1 MKKVVIIGAG
11 PAGLTAAYQLLKNS
25 KDYEV
30 IILEKEKQVGGISK
44 TVTYKG
50 NRIDIGGHRF
60 FTKNEEVKKIWT
72 SILPIQGKKSYDDKK
87 LKRVKKLKRGGP
99 DPERVDKVMLI
110 RNRVSRIYYE
120 NNFYDY
126 PITLNIK
133 TILNLGFFRTVVSG
147 CSYLRYQI
155 KNKKENSLEDFYINR
170 FGKKLYSMFFE
181 GYTEK
186 VWGRKPKDISKEWG
200 YQRVKGIS
208 IKEVLKDYF
217 YKVFHIK
224 NKKKETSL
232 IEEFYYPKYGP
243 GQLYEELARTVKKMG
258 ATIYKNS
265 EVVKITKKK
274 DKIESITYLKD
285 QKEYKEYC
293 DIVISSMPI
302 KDLIEDLNNVP
313 KKVFKVASHL
323 PYRDFI
329 TIGVLVP
336 SLSIKNK
343 TKIKTINDTI
353 PDCWLYIQDKSVKM
367 GRIQVFNNWSP
378 YMVKDLNRTVWLGLE
393 YFCLENDD
401 FWNLSDKKLKH
412 FAEEEL
418 RKMGI
423 IDCKVLDSCCLRVQ
437 KAYPAYFDS
446 YQDIDI
452 VTSYLNTISNLYCIG
467 RNGQHRYNNMDHSM
481 LTAMKAVE
489 CILDSKLSKDS
500 IWNVNTEKT
509 YHEEREN
516 NENSK

>member
-11 PAGLTAAYQLLKNS
+11 PAGLTAAYQLLKQRN
-25 KDYEV
+25 DYQV

-44 TVTYKG
+44 TVHYKG
-50 NRIDIGGHRF
+50 NRMDIGGHRF
-60 FTKNEEVKKIWT
+60 FTKSQEVKEIWT

-87 LKRVKKLKRGGP
+87 LKKVKKLKRGGP
-99 DPERVDKVMLI
+99 DPEKEDKVLLI
-110 RNRVSRIYYE
+110 RDRVSRIYYE

-126 PITLNIK
+126 PITLNWK
-133 TILNLGFFRTVVSG
+133 TIQNLGFFRTIVSG
-147 CSYLRYQI
+147 FSYLKYQI
-155 KNKKENSLEDFYINR
+155 LKKKECNLEEFYINR

-208 IKEVLKDYF
+208 IKAILKDYF
-217 YKVFHIK
+217 YRLFHIQ

-243 GQLYEELARTVKKMG
+243 GQLYEELEKKVKKMG
-258 ATIYKNS
+258 ATIYQNS

-274 DKIESITYLKD
+274 EKIESITYLKD
-285 QKEYKEYC
+285 KKEYKEDC

-302 KDLIEDLNNVP
+302 KDLIEDLNSVP
-313 KKVFKVASHL
+313 KNVREIASHL

-329 TIGVLVP
+329 TVGILVP
-336 SLSIKNK
+336 NLSIQNK

-353 PDCWLYIQDKSVKM
+353 PDCWLYIQDKNVKM

-378 YMVKDLNRTVWLGLE
+378 YMVKDVNKTVWLGLE

-401 FWNLSDKKLKH
+401 FWNLSDKELKK
-412 FAEEEL
+412 FAEAEL
-418 RKMGI
+418 REMGI
-423 IDCKVLDSCCLRVQ
+423 INCKVLDSCCLRVQ

-446 YQDIDI
+446 YQNIDTI
-452 VTSYLNTISNLYCIG
+452 INYLNSISNLYCIG

-481 LTAMKAVE
+481 LTAIKAVE
-489 CILDSKLSKDS
+489 CILDNKLDKNI
-500 IWNVNTEKT
+500 IWNVNVEKD
-509 YHEEREN
+509 YHEEEN
-516 NENSK
+516 NS

>member
-11 PAGLTAAYQLLKNS
+11 PAGLTAAYELLKNG

-44 TVTYKG
+44 TINYKG
-50 NRIDIGGHRF
+50 NRMDIGGHRF
-60 FTKNEEVKKIWT
+60 FTKNEAVKEIWT

-87 LKRVKKLKRGGP
+87 LKKVRKLKRGGP
-99 DPERVDKVMLI
+99 DPEKEDKVMLI
-110 RNRVSRIYYE
+110 RDRISRIYYE

-126 PITLNIK
+126 PITLNFK
-133 TILNLGFFRTVVSG
+133 TIRNLGFFRTLVAG
-147 CSYLRYQI
+147 FSYLRYRL
-155 KNKKENSLEDFYINR
+155 KSKKEENLEDFYINR

-186 VWGRKPKDISKEWG
+186 VWGRKPRDISKEWG

-224 NKKKETSL
+224 NNKKETSL

-243 GQLYEELARTVKKMG
+243 GQLYEELAKTVKKMG
-258 ATIYKNS
+258 ATIYKSS

-274 DKIESITYLKD
+274 DKIESVTYLKD
-285 QKEYKEYC
+285 KKAYKEYC

-302 KDLIEDLNNVP
+302 KDFIENLNMVP
-313 KKVFKVASHL
+313 KKISKVANHL

-336 SLSIKNK
+336 KLSIKNK
-343 TKIKTINDTI
+343 TKIKTINDNI

-378 YMVKDLNRTVWLGLE
+378 YMVKEVNKTVWLGLE

-401 FWNLSDKKLKH
+401 FWNLSDKELKQ

-423 IDCKVLDSCCLRVQ
+423 IDCEVLDSCCLRIQ

-446 YQDIDI
+446 YQDINMVID
-452 VTSYLNTISNLYCIG
+452 YLNAISNLYCIG

-481 LTAMKAVE
+481 LTAIKAVE
-489 CILDSKLSKDS
+489 CILDNQLNKDI
-500 IWNVNTEKT
+500 IWNVNTEKI
-509 YHEEREN
+509 YHEEGEN
-516 NENSK
+516 NENNK